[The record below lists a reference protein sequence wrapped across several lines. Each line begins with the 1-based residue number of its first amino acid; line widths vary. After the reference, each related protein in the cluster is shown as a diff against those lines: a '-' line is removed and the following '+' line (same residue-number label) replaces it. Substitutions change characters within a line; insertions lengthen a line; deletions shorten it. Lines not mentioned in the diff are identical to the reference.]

1 MYYDYYTS
9 EPLNPAR
16 KLWKGIF
23 YGLTLSAAIAGLI
36 GCLAWLAFAT
46 YSI

>member
-1 MYYDYYTS
+1 MQDYYSADQHDPTR
-9 EPLNPAR
+9 A
-16 KLWKGIF
+16 LWKGIF